1 MDSYHHGNLRA
12 DLVSRARALVEGNSS
27 EVPSLR
33 ELARQAGVSP
43 TAVYHHFPSK
53 EDLLAEVA
61 TQMLEDLVSSWHGL
75 SLPSLG
81 PAYLRYFRDHP
92 SALGLLF
99 GPRLRS
105 VPRIRELQ
113 DQAYQ
118 ALVGQ
123 LPPTPEGTADHRA
136 GLLVW
141 ALVQGLAHLFST
153 GALGADAVECPG
165 GPDLWYQEPEQVL
178 ETLAPLLDRMVRPG
192 TPA

>member
-12 DLVSRARALVEGNSS
+12 DLVSRARALVEGSPS
-27 EVPSLR
+27 AEVPSLR
-33 ELARQAGVSP
+33 ELARQAGVSA

-61 TQMLEDLVSSWHGL
+61 TQMLEDLVSSWQSL
-75 SLPSLG
+75 SLSSLG

-99 GPRLRS
+99 GSRLRS
-105 VPRIRELQ
+105 APRIRELQ

-123 LPPTPEGTADHRA
+123 LPPTAEGTADHRA

-153 GALGADAVECPG
+153 GALGAHVAECPG
-165 GPDLWYQEPEQVL
+165 GPDLWYQEPEAVL
-178 ETLAPLLDRMVRPG
+178 EALAPLMDKILR
-192 TPA
+192 A